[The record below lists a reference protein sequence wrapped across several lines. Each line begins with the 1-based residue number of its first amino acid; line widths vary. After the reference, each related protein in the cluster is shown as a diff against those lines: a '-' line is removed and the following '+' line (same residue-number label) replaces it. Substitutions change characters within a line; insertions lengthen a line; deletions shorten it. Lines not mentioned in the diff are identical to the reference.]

1 MIAGRMAAW
10 RAAAGAAASRV
21 YPGLDARLWNRQRDR
36 LIRAAAPL
44 PPVTPRSADGPRL
57 VAIATGE
64 GPDAPTWQPAAGNH
78 FYEIARTAADLMGA
92 DRVLILRAG
101 ADEPPDAWH
110 ARMIAAIADFGA
122 THVIANVEI
131 DPYDHEEWTWDL
143 FQSRLRASWPGVL
156 LGLMYDS
163 AYEWTAI
170 RAQRLVRRDRRTLM
184 VALDR
189 SMAGILPPPLAHVG
203 PVILPMCRDTQ
214 ASLLEATTGLP
225 KDVDLSFIGALYPYR
240 VPVIDDLAEHGIP
253 VTVNPQRPDATR
265 TYEESRANQPDYR
278 AYMSGLA
285 RSEITL
291 NFSRANMVD
300 VQQLKTRL
308 LEASFVGCLVATDDA
323 DLSDRY
329 FTEGQDFV
337 RFRSVPD
344 AADVVRPLLAD
355 RERLRRMQQAAR
367 LRARDIAET
376 VFWERVDAGLA
387 TSGLPTVARR
397 EDL

>member
-1 MIAGRMAAW
+1 M
-10 RAAAGAAASRV
+10 
-21 YPGLDARLWNRQRDR
+21 YPGLDSRLWNRQRDR
-36 LIRAAAPL
+36 LLRSAAPAT
-44 PPVTPRSADGPRL
+44 PVTARIVDGPRL

-64 GPDAPTWQPAAGNH
+64 GADSPTWRPAAGNH
-78 FYEIARTAADLMGA
+78 FFEIAQTAIDLLGS

-101 ADEPPDAWH
+101 AGEEPDDWH
-110 ARMIAAIADFGA
+110 PRMIAAIADFGA

-131 DPYDHEEWTWDL
+131 DPFDHEEWSWDL
-143 FQSRLRASWPGVL
+143 FQTRLRASWPGVL

-163 AYEWTAI
+163 AYEWTEI
-170 RAQRLVRRDRRTLM
+170 RARRLVRRDRQTLM

-189 SMAGILPPPLAHVG
+189 SMAGVLPPPLAHVG

-214 ASLLEATTGLP
+214 TILDEVTADLA
-225 KDVDLSFIGALYPYR
+225 KDVELSFVGALYPYR
-240 VPVIDDLAEHGIP
+240 VPVIDDLDAHGIP
-253 VTVNPQRPDATR
+253 VIVNPQRADVTR

-285 RSEITL
+285 RSEVTL

-323 DLSDRY
+323 DLSDSF

-337 RFRSVPD
+337 RFRSVAD
-344 AADVVRPLLAD
+344 AAAVIQPLLAD
-355 RERLRRMQQAAR
+355 RARLRRLQQAAR
-367 LRARDIAET
+367 LRAHEIAET
-376 VFWERVDAGLA
+376 VFWGRVDEGLQRSGMPVLTGAG
-387 TSGLPTVARR
+387 AR
-397 EDL
+397 